1 MHGPTSR
8 TTSVLRLNR
17 PRAQRNR
24 PPFGRLESR
33 WVQPSPGRVPQVGI
47 TFGVDDVASW
57 GYIGDVK
64 TVGLREL
71 KNRLSEYVR
80 EVRTGQA
87 VVVTDRGQVVAELR
101 SPGQGVLGTK
111 VDPTVARLVNRG
123 LLILGARNTGRVYP
137 SLSRLLR
144 STSSAK
150 LLEAERG
157 TR

>member
-1 MHGPTSR
+1 MTPKELAGA
-8 TTSVLRLNR
+8 LRRQLN
-17 PRAQRNR
+17 PRRA
-24 PPFGRLESR
+24 R
-33 WVQPSPGRVPQVGI
+33 WQKPAAVVR
-47 TFGVDDVASW
+47 AL
-57 GYIGDVK
+57 
-64 TVGLREL
+64 GLR
-71 KNRLSEYVR
+71 
-80 EVRTGQA
+80 
-87 VVVTDRGQVVAELR
+87 RGQVVAELR

>member
-1 MHGPTSR
+1 M
-8 TTSVLRLNR
+8 
-17 PRAQRNR
+17 
-24 PPFGRLESR
+24 
-33 WVQPSPGRVPQVGI
+33 
-47 TFGVDDVASW
+47 
-57 GYIGDVK
+57 K

-80 EVRTGQA
+80 HVRAGQA

-101 SPGQGVLGTK
+101 SPGEVPSGTK

-123 LLILGARNTGRVYP
+123 LLILGAPNTGRVYP

>member
-1 MHGPTSR
+1 M
-8 TTSVLRLNR
+8 
-17 PRAQRNR
+17 
-24 PPFGRLESR
+24 
-33 WVQPSPGRVPQVGI
+33 
-47 TFGVDDVASW
+47 
-57 GYIGDVK
+57 K

-71 KNRLSEYVR
+71 KNRLSAYVR
-80 EVRTGQA
+80 EVRSGQA

-101 SPGQGVLGTK
+101 SPDQVTPGMK

-123 LLILGARNTGRVYP
+123 LLILGAPNTGRVYP

-150 LLEAERG
+150 LLEVERG